1 MTFLKNCKLLI
12 LSGLFLINISNAS
25 EPVFT
30 SSQLDNLHY
39 AYNFGE
45 QYQKSGKEKEPQNRY
60 DNNGLG
66 YIMAAISWKE
76 SSAGVNLKAG
86 KGHHSYGVFQNYLP
100 TVKARAKLEGKNLSD
115 SEIRKMLKSR
125 QNSAEWAYIEFSYWL
140 NIHNG
145 NMRKA
150 LASYNAGWN
159 VKRGNSYA
167 SDVLEKANFLKKHKM
182 LHTKVE

>member
-1 MTFLKNCKLLI
+1 MKKALI
-12 LSGLFLINISNAS
+12 GLMALCSTAFGS
-25 EPVFT
+25 EPTFSNV
-30 SSQLDNLHY
+30 QLDNLHY

-45 QYQKSGKEKEPQNRY
+45 QYQKSGKEKSPQNRY

-76 SSAGVNLKAG
+76 SSAGANLKAG

-125 QNSAEWAYIEFSYWL
+125 RNSAEWAYIELSYWL

-150 LASYNAGWN
+150 IASYNAGWN